1 MPRTVYARQWT
12 EKVTAGHSLKVYSEK
27 VPSGYV
33 LRVNG
38 CFFHLPEGA
47 AADPVTI
54 YMENG
59 GQNIVL
65 RSRALTAALDGIS
78 IFNPFPMGEGD
89 RIYGHAANA
98 GEGESLVLNIV
109 GELIPVGEWRNY
121 QG

>member
-27 VPSGYV
+27 VPPGYV
-33 LRVNG
+33 LKVNG
-38 CFFHLPEGA
+38 CFFHLPESEAGDHA
-47 AADPVTI
+47 TI

-65 RSRALTAALDGIS
+65 RSRALTAALDGMS

-89 RIYGHAANA
+89 RVYGYAPNA
-98 GEGESLVLNIV
+98 DEGNSLVLNIV
-109 GELIPVGEWRNY
+109 GELMPVSEWRNY
-121 QG
+121 HS